1 MTISYPLSLPSSGF
15 RSINLRAVDAVGVT
29 ESPFTFQADVQHF
42 GGQQWQADIEL
53 PPLKRGGSD
62 EAEDWVAFLLSLKG
76 RYGTFL
82 MGDPAGA
89 TPRGTWAG
97 SPQVMGAH
105 AAGASALALDGFTA
119 GATVKKGDYV
129 NTGSGSTTHLYKSL
143 VDGTANGSG
152 ELTIDI
158 WPNLRTA
165 LADNDAIVST
175 SALGLWRLAS
185 SARSWDIGLAKIY
198 GIRFVAVEAF

>member
-15 RSINLRAVDAVGVT
+15 RSIGLRVVDAVGVA
-29 ESPFTFQADVQHF
+29 ESPFSFQADVQHF
-42 GGQQWQADIEL
+42 GGQHWEADIEL

-62 EAEDWVAFLLSLKG
+62 EAEEWVAFLLSLKG

-97 SPQVMGAH
+97 SPKVLGAH
-105 AAGASALALDGFTA
+105 AAGANTLALDGFTA
-119 GATVKKGDYV
+119 AATVKAGDYV
-129 NTGSGSTTHLYKSL
+129 QVGTGSTTHLHKAL
-143 VDGTANGSG
+143 ADGTADGSG
-152 ELTIDI
+152 LLTLDI
-158 WPNLRTA
+158 WPNLRAA
-165 LADNDAIVST
+165 LADNDAIVKT
-175 SALGLWRLAS
+175 SAVGLWRLAS
-185 SARSWDIGLAKIY
+185 NTRRWDIGLAKFY